1 MTIGLL
7 LSFWVLQIV
16 SQLIYK
22 FGSTSPKYWIAGFV
36 LGNVLGI
43 TSMWLQM
50 KLYTKMDCGLA
61 MGLGIG
67 GAFFFSQL
75 AFIIAFGAKLG
86 YSQILAYTFMTAGMV
101 LAGIST
107 VKG

>member
-1 MTIGLL
+1 MTLVLL
-7 LSFWVLQIV
+7 FSFWGLQIV
-16 SQLIYK
+16 SQCIYK

-36 LGNVLGI
+36 LGNALGI

-75 AFIIAFGAKLG
+75 AFIVAFGARLG
-86 YSQILAYTFMTAGMV
+86 MTQVAAYVLMTAGMV
-101 LAGIST
+101 LAGVSA
-107 VKG
+107 VKV